1 VLVLELGRDVTL
13 RIGRLGVASLR
24 AGFYAYVGSALG
36 SGGIAARVGRHV
48 RGSPTVHWHV
58 DYLRRRAG
66 VREAWFATGRTRREH
81 RWARAL
87 SGMPRG
93 APALAGFGS
102 SDCRCASHLV
112 YFDVSPT
119 LDAFRRAL
127 RGDEAARGTSRR
139 PCARNLAALEKV
151 TFT

>member
-1 VLVLELGRDVTL
+1 VLVLALDRDATL
-13 RIGRLGVASLR
+13 RIGRLGVVSLR

-36 SGGIAARVGRHV
+36 SGGIAARVGRHA
-48 RGSPTVHWHV
+48 RGSTALHWHI
-58 DYLRRRAG
+58 DYLRRCASI
-66 VREAWFATGRTRREH
+66 REAWFATGRARPEH
-81 RWARAL
+81 HWARAL
-87 SGMPRG
+87 ARMPRSM
-93 APALAGFGS
+93 PTLAGFGS

-127 RGDEAARGTSRR
+127 RGSEAARGTSRR
-139 PCARNLAALEKV
+139 PRAQNDAALEKA